1 MVSGSVLGER
11 VFSEIKRLCCC
22 GLDETTLLGEVI
34 ERLRRVVPF
43 DAYCNSRLD
52 PLSGLI
58 TRSVYEGLGG
68 QKEARFFLEHLYFE
82 DDLNRFD
89 SIARSRRQVILVSE
103 ATGGRIERALRYR
116 EFTGPLG
123 LGYELR
129 GVSTAGQELWGG
141 LDLSRERG
149 RPDFDAREVA
159 LVRRITPHLGAGLK
173 AAVLRSQA
181 TSEPNGEGVAA
192 MLVLD
197 HQGRV
202 LHYTVSAERWLR
214 ELEDL
219 GAGWQEGNGLPVAV
233 WTVGGALRRTLKPQ
247 TERDRAIIPRVCVR
261 ARSGRWLTLQAERG
275 ESHTGQPAGTMILI
289 EPAGPREAAWLNVTA
304 YGLSSREEEV
314 VKLIVGGASTKQIS
328 RTLYITEYTVQ
339 NHLQN
344 VFEKAGVGSRRALVK
359 RLFFDNLYPTLFDQG
374 SPKGHSIHA
383 V

>member
-43 DAYCNSRLD
+43 DAYCNSRLA

-58 TRSVYEGLGG
+58 TRSVYERMGG
-68 QKEARFFLEHLYFE
+68 EKEARFFLEHLYFE
-82 DDLNRFD
+82 DEISDFNRLVRD
-89 SIARSRRQVILVSE
+89 RRPVVLLSE

-129 GVSTAGQELWGG
+129 GVSTVGQELWGG
-141 LDLSRERG
+141 WDLSRERG
-149 RPDFDAREVA
+149 RPDFDACEVA
-159 LVRRITPHLGAGLK
+159 LVRRISPHLGAGLK

-181 TSEPNGEGVAA
+181 TSEPNGAGVPG

-197 HQGRV
+197 HHGQV
-202 LHYTVSAERWLR
+202 LHYSASAEHWLR

-219 GAGWQEGNGLPVAV
+219 APRWQEGNGLPVAV
-233 WTVGGALRRTLKPQ
+233 WTVVGALRRALKPQ

-275 ESHTGQPAGTMILI
+275 ESHTGQPDGTMILI
-289 EPAGPREAAWLNVTA
+289 EPAGPREAAWLNATA

-314 VKLIVGGASTKQIS
+314 AKLIVGGASTKQIS
-328 RTLYITEYTVQ
+328 QTLYITEYTVQ

-344 VFEKAGVGSRRALVK
+344 VFEKVGVRSRRALVK
-359 RLFFDNLYPTLFDQG
+359 RLFFDNLYPTLFDQE
-374 SPKGHSIHA
+374 SPKGHSSHA